1 MNVQKKLAR
10 SMSNNVGLINEYWS
24 LKKLIENSEPSL
36 ARMVIEE
43 RFAELKKI
51 LKF

>member
-10 SMSNNVGLINEYWS
+10 SMSNNAGLINEDLS
-24 LKKLIENSEPSL
+24 LKKLIEKSEPSIE
-36 ARMVIEE
+36 RIVIEE
-43 RFAELKKI
+43 CFAKLKKI

>member
-10 SMSNNVGLINEYWS
+10 SMSNNAGLINEYWS
-24 LKKLIENSEPSL
+24 LKKLIEKSEPSL
-36 ARMVIEE
+36 KRMVMEE
-43 RFAELKKI
+43 RFAELKKL

>member
-10 SMSNNVGLINEYWS
+10 SMSNNVGLIKEYWS
-24 LKKLIENSEPSL
+24 LKKAIENSEPSL
-36 ARMVIEE
+36 ERWVMEE

>member
-1 MNVQKKLAR
+1 MNVQKKLAKA
-10 SMSNNVGLINEYWS
+10 MSNHASLIKEYWS
-24 LKKLIENSEPSL
+24 LKKTIENSEPSL
-36 ARMVIEE
+36 ERWTMEE